1 MLFQVEQSNVN
12 YVVST
17 LAVSWKDAFVLCE
30 QSGMEL
36 VSITSAK
43 EQNAVAEALSSY
55 PPQHGFSKGY
65 WTSGTRFNGNSFVWF
80 TSGKPLVY
88 NQFADNQPDNAG
100 NNENLG
106 QSNFKYVIST
116 VAVPWKDAF
125 VLCKQSGMELVS
137 ITSAEEQNAVAD
149 ALSAY
154 PTKQG
159 FSNGYWTSGT
169 RFNGNSFVWFT
180 SGKPLVYTRFAD
192 KQPDNAGNNENC
204 IEFFMYCE
212 NSYKW
217 NDRDCSQKAGYI
229 CQERSD

>member
-1 MLFQVEQSNVN
+1 MPIKILSALLFLICAIECIIGRATLPVEQSNVN

-55 PPQHGFSKGY
+55 PPQ
-65 WTSGTRFNGNSFVWF
+65 
-80 TSGKPLVY
+80 
-88 NQFADNQPDNAG
+88 
-100 NNENLG
+100 LG

>member
-1 MLFQVEQSNVN
+1 MPIKILSALLFLICAIECIIGRA
-12 YVVST
+12 T
-17 LAVSWKDAFVLCE
+17 LPV
-30 QSGMEL
+30 
-36 VSITSAK
+36 
-43 EQNAVAEALSSY
+43 
-55 PPQHGFSKGY
+55 
-65 WTSGTRFNGNSFVWF
+65 
-80 TSGKPLVY
+80 
-88 NQFADNQPDNAG
+88 
-100 NNENLG
+100 G

-180 SGKPLVYTRFAD
+180 SGKPQTTGQCG
-192 KQPDNAGNNENC
+192 K
-204 IEFFMYCE
+204 
-212 NSYKW
+212 
-217 NDRDCSQKAGYI
+217 
-229 CQERSD
+229 